1 MVMAKATNG
10 SVQKFGSN
18 AKEVQS
24 PSGADK
30 IFLEGCKD

>member
-10 SVQKFGSN
+10 SVQKDGSN

-24 PSGADK
+24 PPGADK
-30 IFLEGCKD
+30 TFPEGCKE